1 MRLYH
6 GSNMAI
12 EQPKLIH
19 QSRGLD
25 FGAGVYLTSSETQA
39 RRFSKIVCNRR
50 RGMAAGVPTVSVYE
64 FDFDATLRKLAVL
77 RFDSAD
83 TDWLHFVLE
92 NRLKSYGGELYDV
105 VTGAVANDDVMPT
118 IQALMGGFLTE
129 EAALVALKTKKLVD
143 QFCLKSEAALG
154 FLTFVNAYQ
163 VEEA

>member
-6 GSNMAI
+6 GSNVAV
-12 EQPKLIH
+12 EQPELIH

-25 FGAGVYLTSSETQA
+25 FGAGFYLTSSETQA
-39 RRFSKIVCNRR
+39 QRFSKVVCNRR
-50 RGMAAGVPTVSVYE
+50 RGAAAGVPTVSIYE
-64 FDFDATLRKLAVL
+64 FDFDEALPKLAVL
-77 RFDSAD
+77 RFDGAD

-92 NRLKSYGGELYDV
+92 NRLKSYSGEHYDI

-154 FLTFVNAYQ
+154 YLNFIDAYQ